1 MGTTSTVGGGTA
13 VPADMVNIA
22 RAAARVV
29 GIVVLLL
36 LLVVVVARS
45 AHATNN
51 TTRVLIRSSATRTRG
66 KIPKSIELLV
76 FLCFIP

>member
-29 GIVVLLL
+29 GIAVLL

-45 AHATNN
+45 ANATNN
-51 TTRVLIRSSATRTRG
+51 TTRVLIRSSTT
-66 KIPKSIELLV
+66 KK
-76 FLCFIP
+76 